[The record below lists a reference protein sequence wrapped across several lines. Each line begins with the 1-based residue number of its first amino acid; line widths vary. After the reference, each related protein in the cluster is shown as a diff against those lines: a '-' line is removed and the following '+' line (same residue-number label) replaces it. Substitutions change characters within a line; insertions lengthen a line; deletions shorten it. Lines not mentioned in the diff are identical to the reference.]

1 MKIIS
6 LYYVLM
12 VERCGSLNKAAEKLY
27 ISQPNLSFAISSL
40 EKELGVRLFART
52 TKEVKPTRAG
62 ETFVTYARDMLTL
75 RDSAAAA
82 LGDFE
87 KAVEGG
93 VMIGASSIPEKYF
106 LPEIMAAFN
115 ERYPQVSFQVYAG
128 DSERVIA
135 RLAAGELD
143 FVIGTHALS
152 SVLIRPADEGEGL
165 NVTTYNISYCTI
177 DMYTNALLTAG
188 LQDANVYVAAP
199 SNISGTSA
207 LIGAVKGYAEMNG
220 SKVDEQALETAV
232 NELVVTGDLG
242 TSLGDSET
250 ASDMVAYIKQQ
261 ILENNVSSDADIEK
275 IIRDAMEKFDIKLS
289 DDQIQQLIDL
299 MHKISKLDID
309 VDALAKQAG
318 EIYNKLKDMGLDL
331 SKVDTKQVGNFIT
344 RFFDRIMSLV
354 NQFIG

>member
-1 MKIIS
+1 MKSIKK
-6 LYYVLM
+6 LTALVLALTLVLGM
-12 VERCGSLNKAAEKLY
+12 GVTAQAAE
-27 ISQPNLSFAISSL
+27 
-40 EKELGVRLFART
+40 GD
-52 TKEVKPTRAG
+52 KPI
-62 ETFVTYARDMLTL
+62 L
-75 RDSAAAA
+75 A
-82 LGDFE
+82 LGADLSADQRATVLGLLGISE
-87 KAVEGG
+87 SDLGDYDVISITNVEEHQYLDSYL
-93 VMIGASSIPEKYF
+93 SS
-106 LPEIMAAFN
+106 
-115 ERYPQVSFQVYAG
+115 S
-128 DSERVIA
+128 
-135 RLAAGELD
+135 
-143 FVIGTHALS
+143 VIGTHALS

-188 LQDANVYVAAP
+188 LQ
-199 SNISGTSA
+199 
-207 LIGAVKGYAEMNG
+207 
-220 SKVDEQALETAV
+220 
-232 NELVVTGDLG
+232 DLG